1 MNCAFFPGWN
11 IADLILCT
19 ITGIGIPL
27 DVLALGILAAF
38 VLFALWARLD
48 FNISLGLAV
57 VVSYTLMLIMPGSQL
72 LPIVTGLLLIGVAFR
87 VLIGI
92 IAMLRQ

>member
-1 MNCAFFPGWN
+1 MNCAYFPGWN
-11 IADLILCT
+11 IGDLIMCT
-19 ITGIGIPL
+19 FAGIGIPNDIL
-27 DVLALGILAAF
+27 GLGILAAF
-38 VLFALWARLD
+38 ILFSLWARLD

-57 VVSYTLMLIMPGSQL
+57 VVSYTLMLIIPGSVI
-72 LPIVTGLLLIGVAFR
+72 LPIITGLLFIGIAFR